1 MGSRPPALQEVPIPG
16 TILKPMPRASRR
28 VHKVLKELARAGGV
42 SLGVALLAACSSTRS
57 DSDLRAAMRARA
69 RAAESADAVV
79 PTAAPSPSVAVAPPP
94 TPGKDFAEEV
104 KLLYRVVA
112 CGGDSPL
119 PPALDAPSIETYC
132 TDLQA
137 VIARYQK
144 KYVDVARPFL
154 KDLEPEGLPKRV
166 VYPFSGGDLST
177 ALTTYGDAESITTLS
192 LELAGDPRRLS
203 GLSKESLRASLGKL
217 RMQLGELFDVDDF
230 SRSETLKTTQ
240 RGEIPGELAF
250 FLVSLAVHHM
260 EPVSL
265 RYFRLESD
273 GAVHYLSEEEIAEA
287 EANIAQNRKGTWLPP
302 DFSESFANSEIL
314 FRPIGDTTAP
324 LRVHRHLAVNLADDH
339 LSGTPGVLSHLA
351 AQGDVSAMT
360 KAASYLLWQDGFS
373 AIRDYLL
380 AHAVFMVSDSTGI
393 PSGFAASAGFEQD
406 TFGSFSGSLL
416 TANLTYNAAF
426 KKLWSD
432 EPQRALPFR
441 FGYKDRSGKDHLL
454 VTKKKR

>member
-1 MGSRPPALQEVPIPG
+1 MSP
-16 TILKPMPRASRR
+16 TPRAALLS
-28 VHKVLKELARAGGV
+28 LAM
-42 SLGVALLAACSSTRS
+42 LGVAACSSTRT
-57 DSDLRAAMRARA
+57 DAEARAAMRAKA
-69 RAAESADAVV
+69 RAAESAAATTT
-79 PTAAPSPSVAVAPPP
+79 PTVSATTAPLAAP

-112 CGGDSPL
+112 CSGDAPI
-119 PPALDAPSIETYC
+119 PAPLDAPSVEVYC
-132 TDLQA
+132 TDLQS

-154 KDLEPEGLPKRV
+154 KELEPADLPKRV
-166 VYPFSGGDLST
+166 VYPFSGGDLVT
-177 ALTTYGDAESITTLS
+177 ALTTYADAEAITTLS
-192 LELAGDPRRLS
+192 LELAGDPRRIS
-203 GLSKESLRASLGKL
+203 TLSKESLRASLGKL

-273 GAVHYLSEEEIAEA
+273 GSVHYLSEAEIAEA
-287 EANIAQNRKGTWLPP
+287 EANIAQNRKGTWMPP
-302 DFSESFANSEIL
+302 DFSESFANSEIT
-314 FRPIGDTTAP
+314 FRPVGDANAP

-339 LSGTPGVLSHLA
+339 LAGTPSVLQHLA

-373 AIRDYLL
+373 AIRDYLV

-393 PSGFAASAGFEQD
+393 PNAIATTAGLEQD
-406 TFGSFSGSLL
+406 TYGSFSGSLL
-416 TANLTYNAAF
+416 TANATHNAAF
-426 KKLWSD
+426 KKLWTD
-432 EPQRALPFR
+432 EPQRPVPFR
-441 FGYKDRSGKDHLL
+441 FGYKDRGGKDHLL
-454 VTKKKR
+454 VTKRKPR